1 MTAGA
6 VDAVV
11 AVAAIENAA
20 ERLALA
26 IKTEMTLEDERP
38 LVKAQAVRRI
48 MERDSIAAT
57 PAEKIVE
64 SDAEYLAHRKRQYDA
79 VVETIRARGAFE
91 ASKRRAD
98 LEVAQ
103 IDNALLRAGAIS

>member
-11 AVAAIENAA
+11 AVNAIENAA

-26 IKTEMTLEDERP
+26 IKLEMTLEDERP

-48 MERDSIAAT
+48 MDRDGIAAT

-79 VVETIRARGAFE
+79 VVEKQRAFGAYE
-91 ASKRRAD
+91 AAKRRAD
-98 LEVAQ
+98 LEIAI
-103 IDNALLRAGAIS
+103 IDIALLREGAIR